1 MDPGRVRPA
10 GRRDGSSPDSRLRV
24 AIDATP
30 LLGLRSGIGV
40 VTALLIA
47 ALATRDD
54 LEVAAYAVS
63 WHGRKDLGK
72 GLPPGAALIDRRMP
86 DRPLHRAWERFGR
99 PRIEW
104 WSGPIDVVHGTNY
117 DVPPARR
124 AARVVTVNDL
134 STVRFPD
141 LCQVATRPF
150 PARVRRAIAEGA
162 FVHTPSAFVAAEVIE
177 LLGADPAHVC
187 TVPYGVPPVAPAPAT
202 EATAADGRPYI
213 LAVGTI
219 EARKDYPTLV
229 RAFDRLAA
237 AHPEVDLVI
246 AGADGG
252 AQGALHAAIDDAYH
266 KDRISTLGWIGD
278 RRRDSLLRAAAVLAY
293 PSLYEGFGLPPLE
306 AMTVG
311 VPVVAT
317 DGGSLPE
324 VLGDGARLVPVG
336 DADALAAAL
345 ALVLDDGAT
354 RETQI
359 ERGRLQVARY
369 SWAAC
374 AQGLVDLYRDA
385 AARR

>member
-1 MDPGRVRPA
+1 MDPRRVRPG
-10 GRRDGSSPDSRLRV
+10 GRQDGSGPDSHLRL

-40 VTALLIA
+40 VTSLLIN

-54 LEVAAYAVS
+54 LQVAAYAVS
-63 WHGRKDLGK
+63 LHGRKDLGK
-72 GLPPGAALIDRRMP
+72 ELPPGVALIDRRMP
-86 DRPLHRAWERFGR
+86 DRPLHMAWEHLGR

-104 WSGPIDVVHGTNY
+104 WSGAIDVVHGTNY

-134 STVRFPD
+134 STVRFPE

-162 FVHTPSAFVAAEVIE
+162 FVHTPSAFVAGEVIE
-177 LLGADPAHVC
+177 LLGADPAHVR
-187 TVPYGVPPVAPAPAT
+187 TVPYGVPPVTPAPPPSP
-202 EATAADGRPYI
+202 AAAAGRRYI
-213 LAVGTI
+213 LAVGTV

-237 AHPEVDLVI
+237 AHLDVDLVI

-252 AQGALHAAIDDAYH
+252 ATAALDAAISEAYH
-266 KDRISTLGWIGD
+266 KDRITTLGWIGNE
-278 RRRDSLLRAAAVLAY
+278 RRDALLRAAAVLAY

-306 AMTVG
+306 AMAVG
-311 VPVVAT
+311 VAVVAT

-336 DADALAAAL
+336 DADALAGAL
-345 ALVLDDGAT
+345 SLVLDDEAT
-354 RETQI
+354 RASQI
-359 ERGRLQVARY
+359 ERGRRQVARY
-369 SWAAC
+369 SWSAC
-374 AQGLVDLYRDA
+374 AQGLADLYRDA
-385 AARR
+385 SGT